1 MRSSPRFFPRAGT
14 IVGLL
19 FVTALG
25 CGRPATSTGDA
36 GKSEASVEPSPAS
49 SGPVESAE
57 ELAEEEARRQELKHH
72 VVAADR
78 ILFPYVLLLEGGPG
92 SAKPDPPT
100 REALQAMIRAAFPS
114 NLEDPEVRR
123 LLAMIAREPSNEAQ
137 SPRLRPG
144 GGGDLNDPNAYQDAA
159 ELLALLIEVVATD
172 VIISESALTD
182 FELTQGLHPEE
193 RASLTQRRWALVLR
207 GEYRN
212 QHGVRGL
219 RLLQTLVRVVAS
231 EMGALVHDADTLETV
246 NVDTFAARRLRA
258 GIGNVADQ
266 IPVVPFPDP
275 DHPGRLRL
283 ATRGMRRFGSV
294 DLELAGLP
302 MDPPVLARATFFLH
316 GLALMMVR
324 LGEVDR
330 SGIAIE
336 VPDVITVD
344 IEACV
349 QAYTGRG
356 AELPRC
362 EACPEEVDVH
372 LVERDREPQD
382 APEHIVA
389 RVVAPRTISDATDY
403 DQQVWVMGALGELF
417 DLSAGAPAGAGAAE
431 PLDPAEA
438 AEPASVPAE

>member
-1 MRSSPRFFPRAGT
+1 MGASSGGA
-14 IVGLL
+14 VVVL
-19 FVTALG
+19 VAALA
-25 CGRPATSTGDA
+25 CGRPTPTADTVGKPDA
-36 GKSEASVEPSPAS
+36 AAEPNAASAGAAEAADEAA
-49 SGPVESAE
+49 AE
-57 ELAEEEARRQELKHH
+57 QAEEEARLRELKHH

-78 ILFPYVLLLEGGPG
+78 ILFPYVLLLQGGPG
-92 SAKPDPPT
+92 SGEKPNAPT
-100 REALQAMIRAAFPS
+100 RDELQAMIRAAFPS
-114 NLEDPEVRR
+114 NLDDPEVRR
-123 LLAMIAREPSNEAQ
+123 LLAMVAREPSEGAK

-144 GGGDLNDPNAYQDAA
+144 GGGDLSDPNAYQAA
-159 ELLALLIEVVATD
+159 SELLTLLVEVVATD
-172 VIISESALTD
+172 VLVGEAVLAD
-182 FELTQGLHPEE
+182 YELTQGLTPEE
-193 RASLTQRRWALVLR
+193 RGSLPRRRWALVLR

-231 EMGALVHDADTLETV
+231 ELGALVHDADTLETV

-275 DHPGRLRL
+275 DNPGALRL

-330 SGIAIE
+330 SGIAVE
-336 VPDVITVD
+336 LPDVITVD
-344 IEACV
+344 VEACA

-362 EACPEEVDVH
+362 EECPEEVDVH
-372 LVERDREPQD
+372 LVEREREPQD

-389 RVVAPRTISDATDY
+389 RVVAPRSLSDAPDY
-403 DQQVWVMGALGELF
+403 DHRAWVQEAIGSLF
-417 DLSAGAPAGAGAAE
+417 DLGAPRAGATGPADPAGLPTGE
-431 PLDPAEA
+431 
-438 AEPASVPAE
+438 